1 MSASLG
7 QTVPDRAPWRP
18 GPVGMIMGNAPVDG
32 GWASLGALAREAEE
46 HGVGAI
52 WFTDHV
58 FWHTPVADV
67 TAALALVAT
76 ATDRCAVGPLVLQ
89 LPLHLPARVAKS
101 MSFIDHLANG
111 RVIVGVGI
119 GEHEAEYV
127 AAGVG
132 ERYRRRGR
140 LLDEGIV
147 ELRRAWAQAGDLTMA
162 PARNLPVWVGG
173 RSERARQRAA
183 TLAEGWIPH
192 LTPLSWFAE
201 QQDLLTADLETA
213 DRDPAQF
220 TRGVGLVVAV
230 EGTDADDA
238 PLAWLSQTY
247 RLPARVFAPVLLTGS
262 AEQVADH
269 VQAFRSAGA
278 DHVALWPASSRPV
291 DHLIPIMEALGGR

>member
-1 MSASLG
+1 MTDTAS
-7 QTVPDRAPWRP
+7 WRP
-18 GPVGMIMGNAPVDG
+18 GPIGMVVGNAPVDG
-32 GWASLGALAREAEE
+32 GWASIGSLAREAEE
-46 HGVGAI
+46 HGVGAF
-52 WFTDHV
+52 WLTDHV

-101 MSFIDHLANG
+101 MSFIDHLADG
-111 RVIVGVGI
+111 RVVVGVGI

-132 ERYRRRGR
+132 DRYRRRGR
-140 LLDEGIV
+140 LLDQGIV
-147 ELRRAWAQAGDLTMA
+147 ELRQAWSEGDDLTMA
-162 PARNLPVWVGG
+162 PGRNLPVWVGG
-173 RSERARQRAA
+173 RSERARRRASA
-183 TLAEGWIPH
+183 LAEGWIPH

-213 DRDPAQF
+213 ERDPAQF

-230 EGTDADDA
+230 DGIEPDGTA
-238 PLAWLSQTY
+238 LAWLGQTY
-247 RLPARVFAPVLLTGS
+247 RLPAKVFTSVLLTGS
-262 AEQVADH
+262 AEQVADR

-278 DHVALWPASSRPV
+278 DHVALWPASSRPL
-291 DHLIPIMEALGGR
+291 DHIVPIMEALGPL